1 MKNSSNKS
9 VGLVHSLASKIIILV
24 IATAFLATLLCTTNF
39 SNLTKDLMSQRAADN
54 MTDLSI
60 AYGNVMERNLGLDY
74 EGNNALLKDATVTSI
89 EGSYTY
95 LVSSDG
101 TMLYHPDQ
109 SKVGN
114 PVENAVVTGLVAE
127 IQAGNTPEDAFTEYE
142 YKGAIKYAAYN
153 ILSDNSIL
161 VVTAD
166 EDVVLSYQST
176 IASMTAIIL
185 TANFALFTIVGFLF
199 SFLLLTKPLRSLT
212 EIVGNTADFDFSR
225 TSGSGRKLVNRKD
238 EIGAIAKAISQ
249 MRSNMRNIANDL
261 RTSND
266 VLANNMNAVAAAS
279 TDINDMCADNS
290 STTEELAAG
299 MQETA
304 AAAETIN
311 GNIQSMQSESNGI
324 QKLTQDGDT
333 LSEAIMQRAEELH
346 STTVT
351 SSQNARNMYTSVKE
365 KTDQAIEDSKAVSK
379 INELTNAIMAISSQT
394 SLLAL
399 NANIEAARAG
409 EAGRGF
415 AVVATEIGSLA
426 SQTADTVTNIN
437 AIVGE
442 VNEVVSRMADTLTE
456 SISFLENVVI
466 KDYEQFEEVSVQ
478 YREDATTFKGS
489 MADIEHSI
497 STLTKAIDGVADSLL
512 GITNTVTEATVGVTE
527 IAGKTSDVVAKT
539 SDNTNLIDDC
549 MESVKV
555 LNKIA
560 DTFKVE

>member
-1 MKNSSNKS
+1 MKNSSTKS

-24 IATAFLATLLCTTNF
+24 IATAFLATLLCTANF
-39 SNLTKDLMSQRAADN
+39 STLTKNLMSQSAADN
-54 MTDLSI
+54 MTDISI

-74 EGNNALLKDATVTSI
+74 EGNNELLKDAVVTSI

-109 SKVGN
+109 AKVGN
-114 PVENAVVTGLVAE
+114 PVENAVVTGLVAD
-127 IQAGNTPEDAFTEYE
+127 IQAGNIPEDAFTKYE
-142 YKGAIKYAAYN
+142 YKGAMKYAAYN

-166 EDVVLSYQST
+166 EDVVLSYEST

-185 TANFALFTIVGFLF
+185 TANFIIFVIVGFLF
-199 SFLLLTKPLRSLT
+199 SFILLTKPLRSLT
-212 EIVGNTADFDFSR
+212 EIVSNTADFDFSK
-225 TSGSGRKLVNRKD
+225 TTGSGRKLVNRKD

-249 MRSNMRNIANDL
+249 MRGNMRNIVNDL

-266 VLANNMNAVAAAS
+266 VLANNMNAVATS
-279 TDINDMCADNS
+279 SIDINDMCADNS

-311 GNIQSMQSESNGI
+311 GNIQSMQSESTGI
-324 QKLTQDGDT
+324 QKLTKDGDA
-333 LSEAIMQRAEELH
+333 LSEAIMNRAEELNA
-346 STTVT
+346 SAVN
-351 SSQNARNMYTSVKE
+351 SSQNARNMYASVKE
-365 KTDQAIEDSKAVSK
+365 KTDQAIEDAKAVSK
-379 INELTNAIMAISSQT
+379 INELTDAIMAISSQT

-437 AIVGE
+437 SIVGE
-442 VNEVVSRMADTLTE
+442 VNEVVARMEDTLTE
-456 SISFLENVVI
+456 AMTFLENVVI
-466 KDYEQFEEVSVQ
+466 KDYELFEDVSVQ
-478 YREDATTFKGS
+478 YKEDASTVKSS

-497 STLTKAIDGVADSLL
+497 RTLTNAINSVADSLL

>member
-1 MKNSSNKS
+1 MKNTSNKS
-9 VGLVHSLASKIIILV
+9 VGIIHSLASKIIILV
-24 IATAFLATLLCTTNF
+24 IATAFLATMLSVANF
-39 SNLTKDLMSQRAADN
+39 STITEDLMSQSAADN

-60 AYGNVMERNLGLDY
+60 AYSSMMERNLGADY
-74 EGNNALLKDATVTSI
+74 DTMNGLLKDAVVTSI
-89 EGSYTY
+89 DGSYTY

-101 TMLYHPDQ
+101 IMLYHPDPE
-109 SKVGN
+109 KVGN
-114 PVENAVVTGLVAE
+114 SVENVVVKGLVAE
-127 IQAGNTPEDAFTEYE
+127 IQAGNIPEDAFTEYE
-142 YKGAIKYAAYN
+142 YKGAMKYAAYS
-153 ILSDNSIL
+153 ILSDKSIL

-166 EDVVLSYQST
+166 EDVVLSYKST
-176 IASMTAIIL
+176 IASVTAIIL
-185 TANFALFTIVGFLF
+185 VANIIIFTVIGLIF
-199 SFLLLTKPLRSLT
+199 SFFLITKPIGSLT
-212 EIVGNTADFDFSR
+212 EIVSNTADFDFSK
-225 TSGSGRKLVNRKD
+225 TTGSGRKLVNRKD
-238 EIGAIAKAISQ
+238 EIGAMAKAISQ
-249 MRSNMRNIANDL
+249 MRGNMRNIVNDL
-261 RTSND
+261 RISND
-266 VLANNMNAVAAAS
+266 TLVNNMNAVVASS

-311 GNIQSMQSESNGI
+311 GNIQAMQTESNDI
-324 QKLTQDGDT
+324 QKLTQQGDQ
-333 LSEAIMQRAEELH
+333 LSEDIMKRAEELNH
-346 STTVT
+346 SAVT
-351 SSQNARNMYTSVKE
+351 SSNNARNMYSSVKE

-379 INELTNAIMAISSQT
+379 INELTDAIMAISSQT

-437 AIVGE
+437 AIVSE

-456 SISFLENVVI
+456 AMNFLENVVI
-466 KDYEQFEEVSVQ
+466 KDYELFEDVSVQ
-478 YREDATTFKGS
+478 YKDDASTVKSS
-489 MADIEHSI
+489 MADIEQTIRALAS
-497 STLTKAIDGVADSLL
+497 AIDNVADSLL

-539 SDNTNLIDDC
+539 SDNTSLIDDC
-549 MESVKV
+549 MESIKT

-560 DTFKVE
+560 DAFKTE

>member
-1 MKNSSNKS
+1 MKNTSTKS
-9 VGLVHSLASKIIILV
+9 VGIVHSLASKIISLV
-24 IATAFLATLLCTTNF
+24 IATAFLATILCITNF
-39 SNLTKDLMSQRAADN
+39 SSLTEDLMSQRAADN

-60 AYGNVMERNLGLDY
+60 AYGSVMERNLGLDY
-74 EGNNALLKDATVTSI
+74 EGMNTLLKDAVVTSI

-109 SKVGN
+109 AKVGN
-114 PVENAVVTGLVAE
+114 PVENTVVTGLVAD
-127 IQAGNTPEDAFTEYE
+127 IQAGNIPEDAFTEYE
-142 YKGAIKYAAYN
+142 YKGAMKYAAYN

-166 EDVVLSYQST
+166 EDVVLSYEST
-176 IASMTAIIL
+176 IASMTTIIL
-185 TANFALFTIVGFLF
+185 IANIIIFTIVGFLF
-199 SFLLLTKPLRSLT
+199 SFILITKPIGSLT
-212 EIVGNTADFDFSR
+212 EIVGNTADFDFSKT
-225 TSGSGRKLVNRKD
+225 TSSGRKLVNRKD
-238 EIGAIAKAISQ
+238 EIGAMAKAISQ
-249 MRSNMRNIANDL
+249 MRSNMRNIVNDL
-261 RTSND
+261 RASND
-266 VLANNMNAVAAAS
+266 TLANNMNAVVAS
-279 TDINDMCADNS
+279 SIDINDMCADNS

-311 GNIQSMQSESNGI
+311 GNIQSMQTESNDI
-324 QKLTQDGDT
+324 QKLTQQGDQ
-333 LSEAIMQRAEELH
+333 LSEDIMRRAEELNT
-346 STTVT
+346 SAVT
-351 SSQNARNMYTSVKE
+351 SSNNARNMYSSVRE

-379 INELTNAIMAISSQT
+379 INELTDAIMAISSQT

-456 SISFLENVVI
+456 AMTFLENVVI
-466 KDYEQFEEVSVQ
+466 KDYEQFEDVSVQ
-478 YREDATTFKGS
+478 YKEDASTVKAS
-489 MADIEHSI
+489 MADIEHTI
-497 STLTKAIDGVADSLL
+497 RALTAAIDNVADSLL

-539 SDNTNLIDDC
+539 SDNTSLIDDC
-549 MESVKV
+549 MESVKI

-560 DTFKVE
+560 DSFKTE

>member
-1 MKNSSNKS
+1 MKNTSTKS
-9 VGLVHSLASKIIILV
+9 VGIVHSLASKIIILV
-24 IATAFLATLLCTTNF
+24 IATAFLATMLSVVNF
-39 SNLTKDLMSQRAADN
+39 NSLTQNLMSQRAADN

-74 EGNNALLKDATVTSI
+74 EGNNELLKDATVTSI

-109 SKVGN
+109 AKVGT
-114 PVENAVVTGLVAE
+114 PVENAVVTGLVAD
-127 IQAGNTPEDAFTEYE
+127 IQAGNIPEDAFTEYE
-142 YKGAIKYAAYN
+142 YNGAMKYAAYN

-166 EDVVLSYQST
+166 EDVVLSYKNSVT
-176 IASMTAIIL
+176 SMTTIIL
-185 TANFALFTIVGFLF
+185 IANVIIFTIVGFLF
-199 SFLLLTKPLRSLT
+199 SFILITKPIGSLT

-238 EIGAIAKAISQ
+238 EIGAMAKAISQ
-249 MRSNMRNIANDL
+249 MRGNMRNIVNDL
-261 RTSND
+261 RASND
-266 VLANNMNAVAAAS
+266 TLTNNMNAVVVSS

-311 GNIQSMQSESNGI
+311 GNIQTMQAESNDI
-324 QKLTQDGDT
+324 QELTRQGDQ
-333 LSEAIMQRAEELH
+333 LSEAIMKRAEELNV
-346 STTVT
+346 SAVT
-351 SSQNARNMYTSVKE
+351 SSNNARNMYASVKE

-379 INELTNAIMAISSQT
+379 INELTDAIMAISSQT

-442 VNEVVSRMADTLTE
+442 VNDVVSQMADTLTE
-456 SISFLENVVI
+456 AMTFLENVVI
-466 KDYEQFEEVSVQ
+466 KDYEQFEDVSVQ
-478 YREDATTFKGS
+478 YKEDASTVKSS
-489 MADIEHSI
+489 MADIEHTI
-497 STLTKAIDGVADSLL
+497 RALTSAINNVADSLL

-539 SDNTNLIDDC
+539 SDNTSLIDDC
-549 MESVKV
+549 MESVKT

-560 DTFKVE
+560 DAFKTE

>member
-1 MKNSSNKS
+1 MKNTSNKS
-9 VGLVHSLASKIIILV
+9 IGILHSLASKIIILV
-24 IATAFLATLLCTTNF
+24 IITAFLATLLCTLNF
-39 SNLTKDLMSQRAADN
+39 SSLTEDLMSQSAADS
-54 MTDLSI
+54 MTDI
-60 AYGNVMERNLGLDY
+60 ATAYGEVAEDNLGADY
-74 EGNNALLKDATVTSI
+74 GTYNKLLSNAVVTSI
-89 EGSYTY
+89 DGSYTY

-109 SKVGN
+109 AKVGN
-114 PVENAVVTGLVAE
+114 AVENAVVSGLVAD
-127 IQAGNTPEDAFTEYE
+127 IQAGQTPEDGFTEYE
-142 YKGAIKYAAYN
+142 YKGAMKYAAYN
-153 ILSDNSIL
+153 ILSDKSIL

-166 EDVVLSYQST
+166 EDVVLSYKST
-176 IASMTAIIL
+176 VTSMTSIIL
-185 TANFALFTIVGFLF
+185 IANIIIFTIVGFLF
-199 SFLLLTKPLRSLT
+199 SFILITKPLKSLT
-212 EIVGNTADFDFSR
+212 EIVSNTADFDFSKT
-225 TSGSGRKLVNRKD
+225 TSSGRKLVDRKD
-238 EIGAIAKAISQ
+238 EIGAMAKAISQ
-249 MRSNMRNIANDL
+249 MRSNMRNIVNDL
-261 RTSND
+261 RASND
-266 VLANNMNAVAAAS
+266 TLVNNMHAVAESS

-299 MQETA
+299 MEETA

-311 GNIQSMQSESNGI
+311 GNIQSMQTESDGI
-324 QKLTQDGDT
+324 QKLTQEGDA
-333 LSEAIMQRAEELH
+333 LSEAIMNRAEELNA
-346 STTVT
+346 SAVS
-351 SSQNARNMYTSVKE
+351 SSQNARNMYSSVKE

-379 INELTNAIMAISSQT
+379 INELTDAIMAISSQT

-437 AIVGE
+437 SIVGE

-456 SISFLENVVI
+456 AMTFLENVVI

-478 YREDATTFKGS
+478 YKEDATTVKSS
-489 MADIEHSI
+489 MADIEHSVHA
-497 STLTKAIDGVADSLL
+497 LTTAINSVADSLL

-539 SDNTNLIDDC
+539 SDNTSLIDDC
-549 MESVKV
+549 MESVKI

-560 DTFKVE
+560 DAFKTE

>member
-1 MKNSSNKS
+1 MKNSSTKS

-24 IATAFLATLLCTTNF
+24 IATAFLATILCTTNF
-39 SNLTKDLMSQRAADN
+39 STLTENLMSQRAADN
-54 MTDLSI
+54 MTDISI

-127 IQAGNTPEDAFTEYE
+127 IQAGNIPEDAFTEYE
-142 YKGAIKYAAYN
+142 YKGAMKYAAYN

-176 IASMTAIIL
+176 ITSMTAIIL
-185 TANFALFTIVGFLF
+185 TANFVIFTVVGFLF

-212 EIVGNTADFDFSR
+212 EIVGNTADFDFSK
-225 TSGSGRKLVNRKD
+225 TTGSGRKLVNRRD

-266 VLANNMNAVAAAS
+266 VLLNNMNAVAASS

-311 GNIQSMQSESNGI
+311 GNIQSMQSESNDI

-333 LSEAIMQRAEELH
+333 LSESIMQRAEDLH

-351 SSQNARNMYTSVKE
+351 SSQNARNMYSSVKE
-365 KTDQAIEDSKAVSK
+365 KNRSG
-379 INELTNAIMAISSQT
+379 N
-394 SLLAL
+394 
-399 NANIEAARAG
+399 
-409 EAGRGF
+409 
-415 AVVATEIGSLA
+415 
-426 SQTADTVTNIN
+426 
-437 AIVGE
+437 
-442 VNEVVSRMADTLTE
+442 
-456 SISFLENVVI
+456 
-466 KDYEQFEEVSVQ
+466 
-478 YREDATTFKGS
+478 
-489 MADIEHSI
+489 
-497 STLTKAIDGVADSLL
+497 
-512 GITNTVTEATVGVTE
+512 
-527 IAGKTSDVVAKT
+527 
-539 SDNTNLIDDC
+539 
-549 MESVKV
+549 
-555 LNKIA
+555 
-560 DTFKVE
+560 

>member
-1 MKNSSNKS
+1 MKNSSTKS

-24 IATAFLATLLCTTNF
+24 IATAFLATLLCTANF
-39 SNLTKDLMSQRAADN
+39 STLTQDLMSQSAADN
-54 MTDLSI
+54 MTDISI

-74 EGNNALLKDATVTSI
+74 EGNNELLKDAVVTSI

-109 SKVGN
+109 AKVGN
-114 PVENAVVTGLVAE
+114 PVENAVVTGLVAD
-127 IQAGNTPEDAFTEYE
+127 IQAGNIPEDAFTKYE
-142 YKGAIKYAAYN
+142 YKGAMKYAAYN

-166 EDVVLSYQST
+166 EDVVLSYEST
-176 IASMTAIIL
+176 VASMTAIIL
-185 TANFALFTIVGFLF
+185 TANFIIFVIVGFLF
-199 SFLLLTKPLRSLT
+199 SFILLTKPLRSLT
-212 EIVGNTADFDFSR
+212 EIVSNTADFDFSK
-225 TSGSGRKLVNRKD
+225 TTGSGRKLVNRKD

-249 MRSNMRNIANDL
+249 MRGNMRNIVNDL

-266 VLANNMNAVAAAS
+266 VLANNMNAVATS
-279 TDINDMCADNS
+279 SIDINDMCADNS

-311 GNIQSMQSESNGI
+311 GNIQSMQSESTGI
-324 QKLTQDGDT
+324 QKLTKDGDA
-333 LSEAIMQRAEELH
+333 LSEAIMNRAEELNA
-346 STTVT
+346 SAVN
-351 SSQNARNMYTSVKE
+351 SSQNARNMYASVKE
-365 KTDQAIEDSKAVSK
+365 KTDQAIEDAKAVSK
-379 INELTNAIMAISSQT
+379 INELTDAIMAISSQT

-442 VNEVVSRMADTLTE
+442 VNEVVARMEDTLTE
-456 SISFLENVVI
+456 AMTFLENVVI
-466 KDYEQFEEVSVQ
+466 KDYELFEDVSVQ
-478 YREDATTFKGS
+478 YKEDASTVKSS

-497 STLTKAIDGVADSLL
+497 RTLTNAINSVADSLL

>member
-1 MKNSSNKS
+1 MKNTTNKS
-9 VGLVHSLASKIIILV
+9 VSIIHSLASKIIILV
-24 IATAFLATLLCTTNF
+24 IATAFLATMLSVANF
-39 SNLTKDLMSQRAADN
+39 SGNTRKLMSQSAADN

-60 AYGNVMERNLGLDY
+60 AYGSVMERNLGLDY
-74 EGNNALLKDATVTSI
+74 EGMNELLKDAVATSI
-89 EGSYTY
+89 DGSYTY

-109 SKVGN
+109 TKVGN
-114 PVENAVVTGLVAE
+114 SVENAVVKGLVAE
-127 IQAGNTPEDAFTEYE
+127 IQSGNIPEDAFTKYE
-142 YKGAIKYAAYN
+142 YKGAMKYAAYK
-153 ILSDNSIL
+153 ILSDKSIL

-185 TANFALFTIVGFLF
+185 VANIIIFTIIGLIF
-199 SFLLLTKPLRSLT
+199 SFFLITKPIGSLT
-212 EIVGNTADFDFSR
+212 EIVGNTANFDFSR
-225 TSGSGRKLVNRKD
+225 TTSSGRKLVNRKD
-238 EIGAIAKAISQ
+238 EIGAMAKAISK
-249 MRSNMRNIANDL
+249 MRGNMRDIANAL
-261 RTSND
+261 RSSND
-266 VLANNMNAVAAAS
+266 TLASNMNAVAAS
-279 TDINDMCADNS
+279 SVDINDMCADNS

-311 GNIQSMQSESNGI
+311 GNIQAMQAESGDI
-324 QKLTQDGDT
+324 QKLTQQGDQ
-333 LSEAIMQRAEELH
+333 LSEDIMKRAEELNH
-346 STTVT
+346 SAVT
-351 SSQNARNMYTSVKE
+351 SSNNARNMYSSVKE

-379 INELTNAIMAISSQT
+379 INELTDAIMAISSQT

-437 AIVGE
+437 VIVSE

-456 SISFLENVVI
+456 AMDFLENVVI
-466 KDYEQFEEVSVQ
+466 KDYELFEDVSVQ
-478 YREDATTFKGS
+478 YKDDASTVKSS
-489 MADIEHSI
+489 MADIEQTIRALAS
-497 STLTKAIDGVADSLL
+497 AIDNVADSLL

-539 SDNTNLIDDC
+539 SDNTSLIDDC
-549 MESVKV
+549 MESVKI

-560 DTFKVE
+560 DTFKTE